1 MTYMPHSSF
10 NEEGQLVAG
19 SIVGG
24 EEEDGFSS
32 QTAPFISA
40 PSYPAV
46 SQSSSFFK
54 SAQTALAVPPP
65 ASLFLTNQNTG
76 PPNPFV
82 VPSSKNSF
90 GSSSLFKPVNNQTKT
105 SGDASNSSSSTNIF
119 LKQPSSLQGSTPVFG
134 GSSFSGFQSSAP
146 AVFPPQEK
154 SEGPSDEEVCRMK
167 EQYLTE
173 KMGKV
178 ADEIM
183 GKVVKKDLMVIAA
196 EAVRIEKTEKEV
208 EARREAERR
217 IVNELAFEYAQ
228 KVSVVHF

>member
-54 SAQTALAVPPP
+54 SAQTASAAVPP

-82 VPSSKNSF
+82 VPSKNSF
-90 GSSSLFKPVNNQTKT
+90 GSSSLFKPVSSETKT
-105 SGDASNSSSSTNIF
+105 SVDSSNSSSSTNIF

-183 GKVVKKDLMVIAA
+183 GKVVKKEVKVIAA
-196 EAVRIEKTEKEV
+196 EAVRIEETEKQV